1 MIADTN
7 DLAPSSHA
15 PHLGIVTTQRDAAP
29 VAPVKLRTRG
39 LDFYYDKFHALKN
52 ITMDI
57 PEKRVTA
64 MIGPSGCG
72 KSTLLRIF
80 NRIYALYPKMDARG
94 EVLLDG
100 ENILDPKYPLNR
112 LRSKVGMVFQNPD
125 RQLFS
130 ASVREDVS
138 FGPLNLGLDQ
148 ASVAARVDAALEAV
162 GMSAFAHK
170 PVQNLSFGQKKRA
183 CIAGVLAMEPE
194 LLVLDD
200 PMAGLDQA
208 MQEELL
214 AVLERLHGQG
224 MTILLATH
232 DIHFAYRWADRIH
245 LMTAG
250 RCTAAFDAGDLP
262 RHEAELAAVGLRLP
276 AVIGLQRA
284 LVERG
289 ILPADLPTHSCTA
302 LLALLEQHRN

>member
-1 MIADTN
+1 MHDPLLEL
-7 DLAPSSHA
+7 DQVGFRYPDGS
-15 PHLGIVTTQRDAAP
+15 V
-29 VAPVKLRTRG
+29 G
-39 LDFYYDKFHALKN
+39 LDGCSLTICRGSRNAL
-52 ITMDI
+52 
-57 PEKRVTA
+57 
-64 MIGPSGCG
+64 IGANGSGKTTLFQHSNG
-72 KSTLLRIF
+72 LLRPAAGQL
-80 NRIYALYPKMDARG
+80 RYAGQP
-94 EVLLDG
+94 LDYSRNG
-100 ENILDPKYPLNR
+100 LR
-112 LRSKVGMVFQNPD
+112 SLRSKVGMVFQNPD

-148 ASVAARVDAALEAV
+148 ATVAARVDAALDAV

-194 LLVLDD
+194 LLVLDE

-250 RCTAAFDAGDLP
+250 RCTAAFDARDLAG
-262 RHEAELAAVGLRLP
+262 HEAELAAIGLRLP
-276 AVIGLQRA
+276 AVIGLQRL

-289 ILPADLPTHSCTA
+289 LLPPDLSTHSCTA
-302 LLALLEQHRN
+302 LLDLLRQHQN